1 MIDDEIFAG
10 QGLLDPIKPDERRLL
25 SYATDLGM
33 LVRAAGSA
41 TPERY
46 TRVAIAHG
54 TMVRTSEQRETKTYT
69 IRNEDAAPRAL
80 IIEHPLRPGWTLSK
94 DTLHPEETTANAY
107 RFRVAVGAK
116 QSTTLE
122 ITESHFI
129 ATNIEISNI
138 TDDQVAL
145 MVKENSIDPTIE
157 AALRKILAQ
166 KMDVEALAAEV
177 EKRSSETTD
186 IYDDQQRLRE
196 NLKSLKGSA
205 EEKAL
210 TQRYTKQ
217 LEEQESRLDKLRLEK
232 EDFQKK
238 SEAAQ
243 EALDKMVEELAM
255 EVTLEP
261 R

>member
-1 MIDDEIFAG
+1 
-10 QGLLDPIKPDERRLL
+10 
-25 SYATDLGM
+25 
-33 LVRAAGSA
+33 
-41 TPERY
+41 
-46 TRVAIAHG
+46 
-54 TMVRTSEQRETKTYT
+54 
-69 IRNEDAAPRAL
+69 
-80 IIEHPLRPGWTLSK
+80 
-94 DTLHPEETTANAY
+94 
-107 RFRVAVGAK
+107 
-116 QSTTLE
+116 
-122 ITESHFI
+122 
-129 ATNIEISNI
+129 
-138 TDDQVAL
+138 

-217 LEEQESRLDKLRLEK
+217 LEEQESRLDQLRLEK

-243 EALDKMVEELAM
+243 EALDKMIEDLAM